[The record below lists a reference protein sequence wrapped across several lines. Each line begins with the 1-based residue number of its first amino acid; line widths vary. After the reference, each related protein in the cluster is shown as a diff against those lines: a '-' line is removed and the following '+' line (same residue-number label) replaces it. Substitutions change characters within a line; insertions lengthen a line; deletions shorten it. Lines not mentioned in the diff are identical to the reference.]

1 MGRYDGERGLS
12 MIRRSL
18 LTALL
23 SLTASCSTLPA
34 QQGAPARETASNV
47 PGSPTVS
54 AAADTAPHRYRWDDE
69 GDPRL
74 ALPEDI
80 DRALQTDERVLSCPA
95 GTRDGVS
102 QFARDWVGVRRLDLN
117 ADGRPDWIVN
127 GLHGCLQQ
135 PHAGY
140 WWLYEETPRG
150 RRVLLRGA
158 PAATLVVLP
167 TRSAG
172 YRDLEAYVVG
182 GRGAELIESYR
193 YDGEGYRPTPFE
205 ATDGAPPEARSE
217 PPPR

>member
-1 MGRYDGERGLS
+1 MGRL
-12 MIRRSL
+12 SL

-23 SLTASCSTLPA
+23 TLVASCSTLPP
-34 QQGAPARETASNV
+34 QEEAPPREAASNPADV
-47 PGSPTVS
+47 PASPAVND
-54 AAADTAPHRYRWDDE
+54 APDTDTHRYRREDA

-102 QFARDWVGVRRLDLN
+102 QFARDWVGVRRLDLD

-127 GLHGCLQQ
+127 GLHRCLQQ

-167 TRSAG
+167 ARSSG
-172 YRDLEAYVVG
+172 YRDLEAHGTG
-182 GRGAELIESYR
+182 GRGDERIESYR
-193 YDGEGYRPTPFE
+193 YDGERY
-205 ATDGAPPEARSE
+205 RSE
-217 PPPR
+217 